1 MIGYTLD
8 GFISG
13 SCDAVKQFTGYIVKN
28 INLQYFLYFS
38 ALIVFGFGDGITGA
52 YLMEMRGVGMEANP
66 FARYLFSIQGIGWLM
81 TTKIGLTLAII
92 CVTHITQLRSRMNIY
107 WTVNGFMGAII
118 IGGMLAI
125 NANISA
131 IMGNVP
137 QPPGEII
144 FIYLFVAL
152 MLTEL
157 GSVVDKHV
165 STG

>member
-8 GFISG
+8 GFLSRSG
-13 SCDAVKQFTGYIVKN
+13 DAMKQFTGYVVRN
-28 INLQYFLYFS
+28 INLQSILYFS
-38 ALIVFGFGDGITGA
+38 ALLVFGFGDGVTGA
-52 YLMEMRGVGMEANP
+52 YMMEMRGVGAEANP
-66 FARYLFSIQGIGWLM
+66 FARYLFSIQGIGWLV

-92 CVTHITQLRSRMNIY
+92 CATHITQLRSRMNIY
-107 WTVNGFMGAII
+107 WTVNGFMVAII

-137 QPPGEII
+137 QPPGEIV
-144 FIYLFVAL
+144 FIYLLLAL

-157 GSVVDKHV
+157 GRIVDKHV